1 VADRHPPPHHAD
13 VEANLCG
20 GVLTGE
26 IDARDLAPLRPDQCY
41 LKAHERVLSVAIEL
55 ASENAA
61 VDATTV
67 VGRLRERGWLADVG
81 DVPGVIALHDGAVT
95 LPSLDEAKRL
105 VVHAWGRRQAL
116 AIAQKHAAAAR
127 LHGPDT
133 LSLLASLRTEVEQIE
148 EACGA
153 AEKPTDLLAGF
164 KEDFARLQDAAS
176 ARTAL
181 LATPWGGV
189 NEAMDGGLWPKTLFI
204 LGARPGCGKTAYAL
218 SVAHLCASTPADR
231 GGGGALVV
239 SVELPADQIRQRLAC
254 MATGLTRAQFR
265 GASEDAV
272 SRLNRALPILCGLP
286 LWVDESSKTVNTVRA
301 SVRRHK
307 RMCEAQGIP
316 LRLVAIDYIQIV
328 KADGQKFAS
337 REQEIAHVSKAL
349 MGLRAEF
356 PETTFLVL
364 AQLNRESADGRKPRD
379 SDLREC
385 GQLEQDADSIAL
397 LWRSDKED
405 AEKVTMTFAKNRG
418 LRLDIEPV
426 FRITQ
431 NVGSIDEVTP

>member
-1 VADRHPPPHHAD
+1 MADRHPPPHHAD

-20 GVLTGE
+20 GVLLGE

-41 LKAHERVLSVAIEL
+41 LKAHERVLTVAIDL
-55 ASENAA
+55 AGEGAQ
-61 VDATTV
+61 VDVTTV
-67 VGRLRERGWLADVG
+67 TGRLRERGWFEDVG
-81 DVPGVIALHDGAVT
+81 SAVGLAKLLDDAVS

-105 VVHAWGRRQAL
+105 VIHAWGRRQAL
-116 AIAQKHAAAAR
+116 AVVQKHAAVAR
-127 LHGPDT
+127 VHGPDT
-133 LSLLASLRTEVEQIE
+133 LSLLASLRTDVEQIE
-148 EACGA
+148 EACSA

-164 KEDFARLQDAAS
+164 QADFARMRDAGAAQS
-176 ARTAL
+176 AL
-181 LATPWGGV
+181 LATPWGRV

-204 LGARPGCGKTAYAL
+204 LGARPGCGKTAFAL
-218 SVAHLCASTPADR
+218 SALHLCASTPV
-231 GGGGALVV
+231 GHGGGALLV

-254 MATGLTRAQFR
+254 MVTGLTRAQFR

-272 SRLNRALPILCGLP
+272 ARLNRALPILCDLP
-286 LWVDESSKTVNTVRA
+286 LWVDETSKTVNTVRA

-307 RMCEAQGIP
+307 RLCEARGVP
-316 LRLVAIDYIQIV
+316 LRVVAIDYIQIV
-328 KADGQKFAS
+328 KADGLKFSS

-385 GQLEQDADSIAL
+385 GQLEQDADTIAL
-397 LWRSDKED
+397 LWRSDKDD

-418 LRLDIEPV
+418 LRLDVEPV
-426 FRITQ
+426 FRIAQ
-431 NVGSIDEVTP
+431 NVGAIEEVTP